1 VSMLPRAPAGPEA
14 RLDLGAAVE
23 AAAAV
28 QPISVSAEHKSA
40 VLEFIER
47 RLEQLLV
54 DAGVQV
60 GAAPVQRVPGAGGIG
75 GCHACGGIQWYRMQC
90 SGLRGVAGAWM

>member
-1 VSMLPRAPAGPEA
+1 M
-14 RLDLGAAVE
+14 E

-28 QPISVSAEHKSA
+28 QPIAVSDEHKAA

-60 GAAPVQRVPGAGGIG
+60 GRILGG
-75 GCHACGGIQWYRMQC
+75 
-90 SGLRGVAGAWM
+90 

>member
-1 VSMLPRAPAGPEA
+1 MQALISAEA
-14 RLDLGAAVE
+14 RIDLGAAVE

-28 QPISVSAEHKSA
+28 QPIAVSAEHKAA

-54 DAGVQV
+54 DAGVQAGRM
-60 GAAPVQRVPGAGGIG
+60 GAV
-75 GCHACGGIQWYRMQC
+75 W
-90 SGLRGVAGAWM
+90 

>member
-1 VSMLPRAPAGPEA
+1 MGLFAAKCAPTATADPYGLRRAAVGLLQALMGSDA

-23 AAAAV
+23 ATAAV
-28 QPISVSAEHKSA
+28 QPIGVPAEAKAA

-54 DAGVQV
+54 DTGVQV
-60 GAAPVQRVPGAGGIG
+60 RRGG
-75 GCHACGGIQWYRMQC
+75 
-90 SGLRGVAGAWM
+90 V